1 MELVLTLL
9 IAGAVL
15 VFAECVLPG
24 MIAGIVG
31 GCCLVAGVIA
41 SFVRFG
47 SKIGSLTLLG
57 VLAGMAVG
65 FYLWV
70 KFFPESPLGRAFI
83 SRQVTGDIGTERPE
97 LLDHTGTALSPLRPA
112 GTVLID
118 GKRVD
123 VVTEGQMVEKGAP
136 VRVVSVEGMRVV
148 VRGT

>member
-41 SFVRFG
+41 SFVKFG
-47 SKIGSLTLLG
+47 SKTGSLTLLS
-57 VLAGMAVG
+57 VLAGLAVG
-65 FYLWV
+65 FYLWI
-70 KFFPESPLGRAFI
+70 KFFPQSPFGRAFI
-83 SRQVTGDIGTERPE
+83 SQQVTGDIGTEKPE
-97 LLDHTGTALSPLRPA
+97 LLDRTGTALSPLRPA
-112 GTVLID
+112 GMARID

-136 VRVVSVEGMRVV
+136 VRVVAVEGMRVV
-148 VRGT
+148 VRGI